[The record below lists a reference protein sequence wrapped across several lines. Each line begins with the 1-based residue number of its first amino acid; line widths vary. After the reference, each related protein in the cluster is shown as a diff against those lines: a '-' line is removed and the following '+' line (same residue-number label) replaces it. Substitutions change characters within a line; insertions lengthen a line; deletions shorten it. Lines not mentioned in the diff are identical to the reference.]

1 MDRMCIGLPIEV
13 GNTDAIALIL
23 LHVFLFSFSTIAFI
37 SDQFETLRKRRGS
50 AQLTAKRGERS
61 LGIIFGIYVSSLT
74 TMLVVLESTNAA
86 DGHRVL
92 LMSVDFA
99 LITYLFIFNS
109 WFRNRVIF
117 PLKNRTSHD

>member
-1 MDRMCIGLPIEV
+1 MNRMCIDLPIEI

-37 SDQFETLRKRRGS
+37 SDQIETLRKHRGS
-50 AQLTAKRGERS
+50 AQLTVKRGERS
-61 LGIIFGIYVSSLT
+61 FGIIFGIYVSSLT
-74 TMLVVLESTNAA
+74 TMLVVLESTNAT

-99 LITYLFIFNS
+99 LITYLLLFNS

-117 PLKNRTSHD
+117 PLKNRISHD